1 MSSTEAHF
9 ARGAF
14 RLPELLC
21 LSTLVVCMDDALCGR
36 GGCRSVSSGS

>member
-1 MSSTEAHF
+1 MSSTEARF

-14 RLPELLC
+14 RLPELLR
-21 LSTLVVCMDDALCGR
+21 LSTLVVCMDDALRGR